1 MDRLSGVGQEVGHG
15 QSSHHRSQL
24 RPEHSGPAR
33 ENLGWR
39 VPLGS
44 MLRAHRC
51 LFCRQRDGGFTSRE
65 HIFPETVGNTD
76 LAMLPPAVVCDKC
89 NNGPLAVLDQS
100 LCAHLP
106 IAMRRA
112 MLGISNKAGK
122 GATVRFAQG
131 RIEPL
136 PMEEV
141 APGDSHGLRFV
152 DPGSGRPL
160 VRDVSPGVGLQLKI
174 EGQGGR
180 RLTPRYFSEL
190 SRSILKIGFELAYLD
205 YGDELF
211 EPRFDRV
218 RGAILGVRDTT
229 ARSRWR
235 SGETRKTSGCRAPTW
250 WTRAPAS
257 EVLQSTSLAS
267 YS

>member
-1 MDRLSGVGQEVGHG
+1 
-15 QSSHHRSQL
+15 
-24 RPEHSGPAR
+24 
-33 ENLGWR
+33 
-39 VPLGS
+39 

-76 LAMLPPAVVCDKC
+76 LAMLPPGVVCDKC

-100 LCAHLP
+100 LCAYLP

-122 GATVRFAQG
+122 GAIVRFAQG

-141 APGDSHGLRFV
+141 APGDSHGVRFV
-152 DPGSGRPL
+152 DLGSGRPL
-160 VRDVSPGVGLQLKI
+160 VRDVSPGAGLQLKI

-205 YGDELF
+205 CGDELF

-218 RGAILGVRDTT
+218 RGAILGVREHHGEVALALRGDPDDV
-229 ARSRWR
+229 RLQGSYMVDES
-235 SGETRKTSGCRAPTW
+235 SGLGGAAVNILGVILMTHAAGKELVPTPGFFVG
-250 WTRAPAS
+250 RF
-257 EVLQSTSLAS
+257 
-267 YS
+267 